1 MSISSD
7 NVVNRTGGIETK
19 DGRILYGLDAETY
32 LKMTSKEDPELEKKV
47 AKWIESVMNIK
58 FSMIIFHLFHFSFSL
73 ITKIFIKLLMTLVN
87 N

>member
-58 FSMIIFHLFHFSFSL
+58 FCMNSILFKILLVL
-73 ITKIFIKLLMTLVN
+73 ITKNSFISFL
-87 N
+87 